1 MSVEDRKLEVLRAI
15 VEDFIST
22 REPVGSKALADRH
35 NLGVSA
41 ATIRNDMAA
50 LEEEGLIAQPHTSAG
65 RVPTDAGYRIFVDRM
80 TSVKPLSGAERRA
93 IETFLDEAVDLDDVL
108 HRAVRTLA
116 QLTRNVAVVQY
127 PSLSRSRVRH
137 IEIVALASSRLLLV
151 LITDTGRVEQRV
163 VELPGPVND
172 DVVADLRTTLNTRLR
187 DRLLA
192 ETPEIITDLPLGV
205 TRELRGLVATLTSV
219 LLETLVEAHSDRI
232 VLGGTANLAEHA
244 FDFPAIRPV
253 LEASGG
259 AGRAAPTARRVDGL
273 ESRAGP
279 YRQRECPCRA
289 AHRFG
294 GDQRIRPARCCG
306 RCGRRARSAP
316 DGLRTHDGSGRR
328 CCPLRR

>member
-65 RVPTDAGYRIFVDRM
+65 RVPTDAGYRMFVDRM
-80 TSVKPLSGAERRA
+80 TSIKPLSGAERRA

-137 IEIVALASSRLLLV
+137 IEIVALTSSRLLLV

-163 VELPGPVND
+163 VELPGPVSD
-172 DVVADLRTTLNTRLR
+172 EVVADLRATLNTRLR

-192 ETPEIITDLPLGV
+192 ETPEIMTDLPARRDSGASGSGSDIDLGPPGDPGRGAQRPDRARRYGESRR
-205 TRELRGLVATLTSV
+205 TRVRLPGDSPGARGA
-219 LLETLVEAHSDRI
+219 
-232 VLGGTANLAEHA
+232 
-244 FDFPAIRPV
+244 
-253 LEASGG
+253 GG
-259 AGRAAPTARRVDGL
+259 AGRAAATARRIDGL
-273 ESRAGP
+273 EPGTGT
-279 YRQRECPCRA
+279 YR
-289 AHRFG
+289 
-294 GDQRIRPARCCG
+294 
-306 RCGRRARSAP
+306 
-316 DGLRTHDGSGRR
+316 
-328 CCPLRR
+328 